1 MVTKRNKSRRKI
13 EGRAEAMRSLLV
25 DKADQLT
32 LSEDPSSRW
41 SYISISMHKF
51 ICGTPELQIVS
62 ESSIN
67 NWIDFLRK
75 NTLDHARSQKY
86 GLCFVLVSGIETWLH
101 SKHAAQEMTLAEIGR
116 IIGSPVNL
124 SEALEA
130 TSKKHPWAPGHE
142 LGEDF
147 WSIVTLM
154 FESLDSEK
162 ISVEDKLLV
171 AEKLKSPTGLVFVRN
186 LIMHTNYLKAK

>member
-1 MVTKRNKSRRKI
+1 M
-13 EGRAEAMRSLLV
+13 E
-25 DKADQLT
+25 
-32 LSEDPSSRW
+32 
-41 SYISISMHKF
+41 F
-51 ICGTPELQIVS
+51 
-62 ESSIN
+62 
-67 NWIDFLRK
+67 
-75 NTLDHARSQKY
+75 

-124 SEALEA
+124 SEALET

-142 LGEDF
+142 FGEDF
-147 WSIVTLM
+147 WRIVTLM